1 MGRCAQPPLAAAL
14 LLLAR
19 LQQAF
24 DALRA
29 EFAGRVEFGWLKRAQ
44 ASPTHYLVWGA
55 NAGNVRG
62 SPGAFLS
69 AGRPAAWLFLP
80 FYENDE
86 HVAAQAQIL

>member
-1 MGRCAQPPLAAAL
+1 MCG
-14 LLLAR
+14 

-44 ASPTHYLVWGA
+44 ASRTHYLVWGA

-62 SPGAFLS
+62 SPGAPI
-69 AGRPAAWLFLP
+69 AGGGQAAAMKTHGAGVFGIVTTP
-80 FYENDE
+80 VGGMPD
-86 HVAAQAQIL
+86 A